1 MKIEDIK
8 IDPELRDFLL
18 PLSDEEEKQLRG
30 SLMVEGCL
38 SPLIVDSITG
48 TLLDGHNRYKICTE
62 KNIPFEIKGISMS
75 RKERQKEFMLINQLA
90 RRNLTPERMKYYR
103 AMLYESVKG
112 EAGFEEGHEFK
123 GNRHTKSK
131 NLVGYQNDTPL
142 HLPKKAAEKVA
153 ELTNSSS
160 ATVNR
165 DVKEVKAMNEAG
177 KLDEYTAGKLSKEEK
192 KKILEAAK
200 PVRKQSKAEADE
212 EAEILSSPENQ
223 HLLKEMPSNN
233 EKRHD
238 KYKRVRKLVE
248 KLKSLGLT
256 DEEKQ
261 YIKTELEAV

>member
-1 MKIEDIK
+1 MSKKEQQ
-8 IDPELRDFLL
+8 
-18 PLSDEEEKQLRG
+18 KQF
-30 SLMVEGCL
+30 V
-38 SPLIVDSITG
+38 
-48 TLLDGHNRYKICTE
+48 
-62 KNIPFEIKGISMS
+62 
-75 RKERQKEFMLINQLA
+75 LINQLA

-112 EAGFEEGHEFK
+112 EAGFKAGES
-123 GNRHTKSK
+123 GNPSGNKQR
-131 NLVGYQNDTPL
+131 VQNEPVADSSG
-142 HLPKKAAEKVA
+142 KAAKEVA
-153 ELTNSSS
+153 RLTNTSRS
-160 ATVNR
+160 TVKR
-165 DVKEVKAMNEAG
+165 DVKEVKAMKEAG

-233 EKRHD
+233 EKQHD

-261 YIKTELEAV
+261 YIKTELEAA